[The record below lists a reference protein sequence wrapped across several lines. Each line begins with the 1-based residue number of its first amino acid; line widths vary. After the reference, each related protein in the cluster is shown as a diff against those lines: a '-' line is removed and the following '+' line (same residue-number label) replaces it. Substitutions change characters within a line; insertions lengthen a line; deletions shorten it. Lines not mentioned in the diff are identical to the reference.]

1 MDKKTV
7 LTGDRPSGPLH
18 LGHYVGSLLNRLAL
32 QDQYKQFVMIADV
45 QALTDNYDHP
55 EIVRKNVLEVALDY
69 LAVGIDPCKSTIF
82 IQSLIPEIAELTV
95 FFLNLV
101 TVARL
106 KRNPTV
112 KTEIN
117 QKGYG
122 DQVTA
127 GFLMYPISQAA
138 DITIVKGS
146 LVPVGEDQ
154 LPMIEQTNE
163 LVRAFNRIYKADVL
177 LEATALISKTARLVG
192 IDGKEKMSKSRG
204 NAIFLSDSSDQ
215 VQKKVM
221 QMYTDPYHIRIEDQ
235 GKIEGNTVFSYL
247 DIFDPDQQEVK
258 RLKDQYQK
266 GGLGDVKLKKR
277 LAEILNALLDPIR
290 IKRAQL
296 QKDPQAVLQVL
307 FQGTDHVRSVA
318 AQTMQEIKRAM
329 SLDYDL

>member
-1 MDKKTV
+1 MEKKTV

-32 QDQYKQFVMIADV
+32 QDEYKQFIMIADV

-55 EIVRKNVLEVALDY
+55 DVVRKNVFEVALDY
-69 LAVGIDPCKSTIF
+69 LAVGIDPQKSSIF

-112 KTEIN
+112 KTEIH

-138 DITIVKGS
+138 DITIIKGT

-163 LVRAFNRIYKADVL
+163 LVRVFNRIYKTNVL
-177 LEATALISKTARLVG
+177 QEATALISKTPRLIG

-204 NAIFLSDSSDQ
+204 NAIFLSDTAD
-215 VQKKVM
+215 VVHKKVM
-221 QMYTDPYHIRIEDQ
+221 QMYTDPQHIRVEDP
-235 GKIEGNTVFSYL
+235 GKIEGNTVFAYL
-247 DIFDPDQQEVK
+247 DIFDSDQNEVVQ
-258 RLKDQYQK
+258 LKEQYQK

-277 LAEILNALLDPIR
+277 LVEILNATLDPIR
-290 IKRAQL
+290 IKRQQL
-296 QKDPQAVLQVL
+296 QKDPQAVYAIIA
-307 FQGTDHVRSVA
+307 QGTDQARAIA
-318 AQTMQEIKRAM
+318 AQTMSEVRQAM
-329 SLDYDL
+329 SLDYVL